1 MTARANIHRNGNNNS
16 TLVIEKVLISDS
28 GKYSCE
34 AIHEAGYASTSV
46 DINVTGNKTQS
57 VIECFHVTSRAA
69 TLVFLN
75 KGTAAIL
82 VFPINPRRIKLLYKY
97 FIILG
102 NKVNIL
108 LLSRGRAA

>member
-46 DINVTGNKTQS
+46 DINVTGNKKQS

-75 KGTAAIL
+75 KGTAAML
-82 VFPINPRRIKLLYKY
+82 VFPTNPRRIKLLCKY
-97 FIILG
+97 FII
-102 NKVNIL
+102 
-108 LLSRGRAA
+108 